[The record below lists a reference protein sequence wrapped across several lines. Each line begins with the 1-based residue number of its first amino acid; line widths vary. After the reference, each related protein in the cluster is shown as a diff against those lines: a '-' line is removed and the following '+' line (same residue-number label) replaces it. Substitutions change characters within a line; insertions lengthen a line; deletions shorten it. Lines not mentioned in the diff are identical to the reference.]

1 MLLTVIV
8 FVTFVLCE
16 AGPPL
21 PPTTHT
27 VLTKLVSLCDHPNDE
42 VILGVAVD
50 VYMYVYMYVCMCVVC
65 MFLCVLCVCFLC
77 CFLCLIC
84 VFVNVCLQHA
94 YVWG

>member
-50 VYMYVYMYVCMCVVC
+50 VYMYVCMCVVC